1 MSLLAAG
8 SPDSTATDP
17 VHPANLLIGLAAKAV
32 SWLDAA
38 NGGVGA
44 AQVPVAVDAA
54 LGATQVTIESLS
66 DAARRAYRLSSPVL
80 SFLARPPLV
89 PLAYQPAT
97 IAEDLARR
105 GRRYRDSCEPSA
117 ATVSALLAR
126 RLVNEVLDCLD
137 LTAVVLDRVDL
148 DAIIASVD
156 IEAVVRRMDLTR
168 LVLDL
173 VDLEAIVRSVDLDAI
188 IASVDIEA
196 VVRRLDLTR
205 LVLDL
210 VDLDAIVAT
219 VDIEAILARVDV
231 NGVAER
237 VDITPIIDRIDL
249 VGLAS
254 YVIDEID
261 LPGVIRESTSGVASE
276 AVRGVRMQSIDADQA
291 VQRTI
296 DRMLLRRRARTT
308 TAPGAET
315 FEVPEAAGVPQE
327 PVGARTDR

>member
-1 MSLLAAG
+1 MSLLAAD
-8 SPDSTATDP
+8 SPDSTTTDP
-17 VHPANLLIGLAAKAV
+17 VHPANLLVGLAAKAV

-54 LGATQVTIESLS
+54 LGVTQVTLDSLS
-66 DAARRAYRLSSPVL
+66 DVARQAYRLSSPVL
-80 SFLARPPLV
+80 AFLARPPLV

-117 ATVSALLAR
+117 ATVSAALAR

-148 DAIIASVD
+148 EAIIASVD
-156 IEAVVRRMDLTR
+156 IEAVVRRVDLTR

-173 VDLEAIVRSVDLDAI
+173 VDLDAIVATVD
-188 IASVDIEA
+188 VEA

-219 VDIEAILARVDV
+219 VDIEAIVARVNV
-231 NGVAER
+231 NGVADR

-296 DRMLLRRRARTT
+296 DRMLLRRRARATA
-308 TAPGAET
+308 APGAET
-315 FEVPEAAGVPQE
+315 FEVPEASGVPQE

>member
-1 MSLLAAG
+1 MSLLAAD
-8 SPDSTATDP
+8 SPDSTTTDP
-17 VHPANLLIGLAAKAV
+17 VHPANLLVGLAAKAV

-54 LGATQVTIESLS
+54 LGVTQVTLDSLS
-66 DAARRAYRLSSPVL
+66 DVARQAYRLSSPVL
-80 SFLARPPLV
+80 AFLARPPLV

-117 ATVSALLAR
+117 ATVSAALAR

-148 DAIIASVD
+148 EAIIASVD

-173 VDLEAIVRSVDLDAI
+173 VDLDAIVATVD
-188 IASVDIEA
+188 VEA

-219 VDIEAILARVDV
+219 VDIEAIVARVNV
-231 NGVAER
+231 NGVADR

-296 DRMLLRRRARTT
+296 DRMLLRRRARATA
-308 TAPGAET
+308 APGAET
-315 FEVPEAAGVPQE
+315 FEVPEASGVPQE